1 MKKKMYVAPAT
12 DLVQVANMGFL
23 MASPLPPEPAPRKRN
38 FSGVQ

>member
-12 DLVQVANMGFL
+12 DLVQVANMGVL
-23 MASPLPPEPAPRKRN
+23 MGSNPMEPAPRKRN